1 MGRYYSG
8 DIDGKFWFAVQS
20 SMAAE
25 RFGAEVEECE
35 EDEGYMVFSFKKE
48 DLPKV
53 QAEIKNIKEN
63 LGIVYVYFKEFFGKN
78 NGYNEQMLKE
88 FFDSKDDVELSPE
101 HIKDYLQEYAD
112 IGLGEKIEKCIID
125 EGECVFTG
133 EL

>member
-8 DIDGKFWFAVQS
+8 DIEGKFWFAVQS

-25 RFGAEVEECE
+25 RFGAKVEECE
-35 EDEGYMVFSFKKE
+35 EDEHYMVFSFKKE

-63 LGIVYVYFKEFFGKN
+63 LGIVYVY
-78 NGYNEQMLKE
+78 
-88 FFDSKDDVELSPE
+88 DSKDDVELSE
-101 HIKDYLQEYAD
+101 EDIANHLEEYAD

-125 EGECVFTG
+125 GGECVFTG